1 MKIGDLIALNRDVST
16 TTYLSEL
23 NKPEGFMG
31 VVIGFTREDNAL
43 TQWYNEIY
51 ISVPTENGRV
61 IRLLLT
67 NSEIENNFMVI
78 S

>member
-1 MKIGDLIALNRDVST
+1 MKIGDLIALTPGVPT

-31 VVIGFTREDNAL
+31 MVIGFTREDHAL
-43 TQWYNEIY
+43 TRWYNEIY
-51 ISVPTENGRV
+51 LSVPTESGRV

-67 NSEIENNFMVI
+67 DSEMKNHFQVI